1 MRKSREN
8 ALITIIRLLVQLAL
22 FALVLFWLFYETDL
36 ANMVD
41 FISAFSPLTLIAA
54 LTLMGSR
61 FFVLAARWKVSSRNR
76 KLSWP
81 WFFRAEWQILF
92 LEHALPFPDAE
103 DLFRV
108 AFLRKN
114 GVPVHSALKTVFW
127 MRVAGLSVL
136 CVILVIAFAKWGH
149 MFFGADVTVVY
160 SIAAISCFLILTIL
174 RPTLYRISYLLRLIP
189 RFGNAISSNLRSA
202 LENNIGKLCLAKL
215 LMLSFLHFCIQAA
228 VPFVLLVG
236 LGAYL
241 PFLDILLITPFMALS
256 FLLPLSIQGLG
267 LPETTMVFLLPFMG
281 VPEAAASAVGAV
293 HLACYLLMI
302 FFGGMLVFTS
312 ESLSVR
318 GLMKSFRQPLQAE
331 SEE

>member
-1 MRKSREN
+1 MRKSRDN
-8 ALITIIRLLVQLAL
+8 ALVTIIRLLIQLAL
-22 FALVLFWLFYETDL
+22 FALVLFWLFHETDF
-36 ANMVD
+36 ADM
-41 FISAFSPLTLIAA
+41 FGYISAFSPLTLIAA

-76 KLSWP
+76 KLSWL
-81 WFFRAEWQILF
+81 WFFRAEWQLLF
-92 LEHALPFPDAE
+92 LEHALPVPDAE

-108 AFLRKN
+108 TFLRKN

-127 MRVAGLSVL
+127 MRVAGLSML
-136 CVILVIAFAKWGH
+136 CVILVIALAKWGY
-149 MFFGADVTVVY
+149 MFFDADVTLIY
-160 SIAAISCFLILTIL
+160 IAITIFCVLVLTIL
-174 RPTLYRISYLLRLIP
+174 RPILYRISYLLRLIP
-189 RFGNAISSNLRSA
+189 IFGTAISANLRSA
-202 LENNIGKLCLAKL
+202 LEKNIEKVRLAKL
-215 LMLSFLHFCIQAA
+215 LILSLLHFGIQAA

-267 LPETTMVFLLPFMG
+267 LPETTMIFLLPFLG

-293 HLACYLLMI
+293 HLACYVLMI
-302 FFGGMLVFTS
+302 FFGGVLIFTS

-318 GLMKSFRQPLQAE
+318 DLMESFRQPLRAE